1 MKFETNF
8 KNEMRNYL
16 YGRNPLL
23 SFVSSGDI
31 TKIFLQNGFKN
42 EVILKNLEKYHL
54 KPIYVDVKELDRMTG
69 GANHQGVVFTIKP
82 YQYSSLDEI
91 IKCAK
96 NKERPIILLI
106 DEVNDPANFGA
117 MIRSADAFGVDGI
130 IIKSKNQ
137 VLVTPA
143 TVKSS
148 TGATRFV
155 KIAVVN
161 NLSNAIKKLKDNGY
175 WIYAADGSAKDNYLD
190 LKYDRPTGLILG
202 SEGFG
207 ISRLVLENSDFI
219 IKIPMCGHVNSLNVS
234 VACGILLS
242 YIRNNK

>member
-54 KPIYVDVKELDRMTG
+54 KPIYVDAKELDRMTG
-69 GANHQGVVFTIKP
+69 GANHQGVVFTLKP

-106 DEVNDPANFGA
+106 DED
-117 MIRSADAFGVDGI
+117 
-130 IIKSKNQ
+130 
-137 VLVTPA
+137 
-143 TVKSS
+143 
-148 TGATRFV
+148 
-155 KIAVVN
+155 
-161 NLSNAIKKLKDNGY
+161 
-175 WIYAADGSAKDNYLD
+175 
-190 LKYDRPTGLILG
+190 
-202 SEGFG
+202 
-207 ISRLVLENSDFI
+207 
-219 IKIPMCGHVNSLNVS
+219 
-234 VACGILLS
+234 
-242 YIRNNK
+242 

>member
-54 KPIYVDVKELDRMTG
+54 KPIYVDVKELDRMTS
-69 GANHQGVVFTIKP
+69 GANHQGVVFTLKP

-130 IIKSKNQ
+130 IIPKH
-137 VLVTPA
+137 
-143 TVKSS
+143 
-148 TGATRFV
+148 R
-155 KIAVVN
+155 
-161 NLSNAIKKLKDNGY
+161 
-175 WIYAADGSAKDNYLD
+175 
-190 LKYDRPTGLILG
+190 
-202 SEGFG
+202 
-207 ISRLVLENSDFI
+207 
-219 IKIPMCGHVNSLNVS
+219 
-234 VACGILLS
+234 ACGINETTN
-242 YIRNNK
+242 INKSDTE

>member
-54 KPIYVDVKELDRMTG
+54 KPIYVDAKELDRMTG
-69 GANHQGVVFTIKP
+69 GANHPGVVFTLKP

-106 DEVNDPANFGA
+106 DEVNDPANFAA

-190 LKYDRPTGLILG
+190 LKYDRPAGLILG

-207 ISRLVLENSDFI
+207 ISRLVLEKSDFI